1 MEGDWIGQVPW
12 MDLLKDWLDIAV
24 FGVLGLMSFLL
35 VAYAI
40 ERVLFYWRVDVGAYA
55 DRPSLDVALTSHLA
69 IIASIAANAPYIGL
83 LGTVLGIL
91 VTFHD
96 LAQDAAMSASSVM
109 LGLALALKA
118 TAAGLAVA
126 IPATLVY
133 NAMVRRVDVLTAR
146 WSSRAGAP

>member
-1 MEGDWIGQVPW
+1 MEADRVGQVPW

-40 ERVLFYWRVDVGAYA
+40 ERLLFYWRVDVGSYR
-55 DRPSLDVALTSHLA
+55 DRPSLDVALTRHVA
-69 IIASIAANAPYIGL
+69 IIASIASNAPYIGL

-91 VTFHD
+91 VAFHD

-146 WSSRAGAP
+146 WSSRQGAP